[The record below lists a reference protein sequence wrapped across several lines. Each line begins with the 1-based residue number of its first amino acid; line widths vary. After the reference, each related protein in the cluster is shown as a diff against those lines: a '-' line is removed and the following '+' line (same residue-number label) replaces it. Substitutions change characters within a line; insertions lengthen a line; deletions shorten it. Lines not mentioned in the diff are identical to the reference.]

1 MAAMLGRARFLK
13 RLLLDLP
20 RNLKLAYC
28 LWRDPRVPVRN
39 KAALGVAL
47 SLIVTPY
54 INLPAWIPVVG
65 EMDILALS
73 LLASRLFIGA
83 APDHVIAEHEA
94 AIRRRESRFDRD
106 VEAGRRVAVAL
117 SRRLPIDRRPDA
129 TTAPAG
135 GPALPATAAGDPA
148 FSGRR
153 HAAPAETGWA
163 PPSTTADQRTSGVT
177 R

>member
-1 MAAMLGRARFLK
+1 MIGRARFLK

-39 KAALGVAL
+39 KAALGTAIG
-47 SLIVTPY
+47 LIVTPY

-83 APDHVIAEHEA
+83 APDYIVAEHEA
-94 AIRRRESRFDRD
+94 AIKRRESRFDRD
-106 VEAGRRVAVAL
+106 VEAGRRIAVAL
-117 SRRLPIDRRPDA
+117 SRRLPIDRGTDA
-129 TTAPAG
+129 PPPAG
-135 GPALPATAAGDPA
+135 GPTLPASAAGDPG

-153 HAAPAETGWA
+153 QAPPAETGWA
-163 PPSTTADQRTSGVT
+163 PSTTADVRTSGVT

>member
-1 MAAMLGRARFLK
+1 MPPMLGRARFLK

-28 LWRDPRVPVRN
+28 LWLDPRVPVRN
-39 KAALGVAL
+39 KAAMGAALG
-47 SLIVTPY
+47 LIVTPY

-65 EMDILALS
+65 EMDIIALS

-83 APDHVIAEHEA
+83 APDAVVAEHEA
-94 AIRRRESRFDRD
+94 AIRRHESRFDRD

-117 SRRLPIDRRPDA
+117 SRRLPIERRRAEAETD
-129 TTAPAG
+129 AG
-135 GPALPATAAGDPA
+135 GPGLPASAAGDPA
-148 FSGRR
+148 FSHRR
-153 HAAPAETGWA
+153 WSWETDTTSS
-163 PPSTTADQRTSGVT
+163 PPADQRTSGVT

>member
-1 MAAMLGRARFLK
+1 MAAMIGRTRFLK

-28 LWRDPRVPVRN
+28 LWLDPRVPVRN
-39 KAALGVAL
+39 KAALGAAIG
-47 SLIVTPY
+47 LIVTPY

-83 APDHVIAEHEA
+83 APDYVVAEQEA
-94 AIRRRESRFDRD
+94 LIKRRESRFDRD
-106 VEAGRRVAVAL
+106 VEAGRKVAVAL
-117 SRRLPIDRRPDA
+117 SRRLPIDREPA
-129 TTAPAG
+129 APPPTG
-135 GPALPATAAGDPA
+135 GPTLPPAAAGDPA

-153 HAAPAETGWA
+153 DSATTETGWA
-163 PPSTTADQRTSGVT
+163 STTPADRRTSGVT

>member
-1 MAAMLGRARFLK
+1 MIGRTRFLK

-39 KAALGVAL
+39 KAALGAAIG
-47 SLIVTPY
+47 LIVTPY

-73 LLASRLFIGA
+73 LLASRLFVGA
-83 APDHVIAEHEA
+83 APDYVVAEHEA
-94 AIRRRESRFDRD
+94 AIKRRESRFDRD
-106 VEAGRRVAVAL
+106 VEAGRRIAVAL
-117 SRRLPIDRRPDA
+117 SRRLPIDREPDA
-129 TTAPAG
+129 PPPPAG
-135 GPALPATAAGDPA
+135 APTLPAAATGDPA
-148 FSGRR
+148 FSGRSQ
-153 HAAPAETGWA
+153 APPAETGWA
-163 PPSTTADQRTSGVT
+163 PSTTADGRTSGVT

>member
-1 MAAMLGRARFLK
+1 MAAMIGRARFLK

-28 LWRDPRVPVRN
+28 LWLDPRVPVRN
-39 KAALGVAL
+39 KAALGAAIG
-47 SLIVTPY
+47 LIVTPY

-73 LLASRLFIGA
+73 LLASRLFVGA
-83 APDHVIAEHEA
+83 APDYVVAEHEA
-94 AIRRRESRFDRD
+94 LIKRRESRFDRD

-117 SRRLPIDRRPDA
+117 SRRFPIDREPP
-129 TTAPAG
+129 APPPTG
-135 GPALPATAAGDPA
+135 GPALPPAAAGDPA

-153 HAAPAETGWA
+153 HSATTETGWD
-163 PPSTTADQRTSGVT
+163 STTPADRRTSGVT

>member
-1 MAAMLGRARFLK
+1 MLGRARSLK

-28 LWRDPRVPVRN
+28 LWLDPRVPVRN
-39 KAALGVAL
+39 KAALGAAL
-47 SLIVTPY
+47 GLIVTPY

-83 APDHVIAEHEA
+83 APDAVVAELEGQ
-94 AIRRRESRFDRD
+94 IRRRESRFDRD

-117 SRRLPIDRRPDA
+117 SRRLPIDHQPSDP
-129 TTAPAG
+129 APAEG
-135 GPALPATAAGDPA
+135 APGLPAAAAGDPG

-153 HAAPAETGWA
+153 ASWEADPTS
-163 PPSTTADQRTSGVT
+163 STPADQRTSGVT
-177 R
+177 P

>member
-1 MAAMLGRARFLK
+1 MPPMLGRARFLK

-28 LWRDPRVPVRN
+28 LWLDPRVPVRN
-39 KAALGVAL
+39 KAAMGAAIG
-47 SLIVTPY
+47 LIVTPY

-65 EMDILALS
+65 EMDILALG

-83 APDHVIAEHEA
+83 APDALVAEHEA
-94 AIRRRESRFDRD
+94 AIRRRESRFDQD

-117 SRRLPIDRRPDA
+117 SRRLPIDRFQND
-129 TTAPAG
+129 TTTDTDAG
-135 GPALPATAAGDPA
+135 GSGLPASAAGDPG
-148 FSGRR
+148 FSRR
-153 HAAPAETGWA
+153 RWSWETDTTS
-163 PPSTTADQRTSGVT
+163 STPADQRTSGVT

>member
-1 MAAMLGRARFLK
+1 MIRRGRFLK

-28 LWRDPRVPVRN
+28 LWLDPRVPVRN
-39 KAALGVAL
+39 KAALGAAIG
-47 SLIVTPY
+47 LIVTPY

-83 APDHVIAEHEA
+83 APDDVVAEHELL
-94 AIRRRESRFDRD
+94 IQQRRSRFDHD
-106 VEAGRRVAVAL
+106 VESGRRVAVAL
-117 SRRLPIDRRPDA
+117 SRRLPIEHRPDPA
-129 TTAPAG
+129 DTASTPGSGGAG
-135 GPALPATAAGDPA
+135 GARKRFSWEEDPPEPSPAD
-148 FSGRR
+148 R
-153 HAAPAETGWA
+153 
-163 PPSTTADQRTSGVT
+163 RTSGVT

>member
-1 MAAMLGRARFLK
+1 MLGRARLLK

-28 LWRDPRVPVRN
+28 LWLDPRVPVRN
-39 KAALGVAL
+39 KAALGAAL
-47 SLIVTPY
+47 GLIVTPY

-83 APDHVIAEHEA
+83 APDAVVAELEGQ
-94 AIRRRESRFDRD
+94 IRRRESRFDRD

-117 SRRLPIDRRPDA
+117 SRRLPIDRQPSDP
-129 TTAPAG
+129 APAEG
-135 GPALPATAAGDPA
+135 APGLPAAAAGDPA

-153 HAAPAETGWA
+153 FSWEAD
-163 PPSTTADQRTSGVT
+163 PPSSTPADQRTSGVT
-177 R
+177 P

>member
-1 MAAMLGRARFLK
+1 MPPMLGRARFLK

-28 LWRDPRVPVRN
+28 LWLDPRVPVRN
-39 KAALGVAL
+39 KAAMGAALG
-47 SLIVTPY
+47 LIVTPY

-65 EMDILALS
+65 EMDILALG

-83 APDHVIAEHEA
+83 APDAVVAEHEA

-117 SRRLPIDRRPDA
+117 SRRLPLDRRPSEDGPEA
-129 TTAPAG
+129 AG
-135 GPALPATAAGDPA
+135 PSLPATAAGDPGFA
-148 FSGRR
+148 RR
-153 HAAPAETGWA
+153 RWSWETDTTSS
-163 PPSTTADQRTSGVT
+163 PPADQRTSGVT

>member
-1 MAAMLGRARFLK
+1 MIGRVRLLK

-28 LWRDPRVPVRN
+28 LWLDPRVPVRN
-39 KAALGVAL
+39 KAALGAAL
-47 SLIVTPY
+47 GLIVTPY

-65 EMDILALS
+65 EMDILALG

-83 APDHVIAEHEA
+83 APDAVVAEHEA

-106 VEAGRRVAVAL
+106 VESGRRVAVAL
-117 SRRLPIDRRPDA
+117 SRRLPIEREPSQPHA
-129 TTAPAG
+129 SPTVSEPG
-135 GPALPATAAGDPA
+135 LPSAAAGDPG

-153 HAAPAETGWA
+153 FSWSGENL
-163 PPSTTADQRTSGVT
+163 PSTPPADRRTSGVT
-177 R
+177 P

>member
-1 MAAMLGRARFLK
+1 MLPMLGRVRFLK

-28 LWRDPRVPVRN
+28 LWLDPRVPVRN
-39 KAALGVAL
+39 KAAMGTALG
-47 SLIVTPY
+47 LIVTPY

-83 APDHVIAEHEA
+83 APDAVVAEHEA
-94 AIRRRESRFDRD
+94 AIRRHESRFDQD

-117 SRRLPIDRRPDA
+117 SRRLPIDRRPSDPETDA
-129 TTAPAG
+129 
-135 GPALPATAAGDPA
+135 GPGLPASAAGDPA
-148 FSGRR
+148 FSRR
-153 HAAPAETGWA
+153 RWSWESDTASS
-163 PPSTTADQRTSGVT
+163 PPADQRTSGVT